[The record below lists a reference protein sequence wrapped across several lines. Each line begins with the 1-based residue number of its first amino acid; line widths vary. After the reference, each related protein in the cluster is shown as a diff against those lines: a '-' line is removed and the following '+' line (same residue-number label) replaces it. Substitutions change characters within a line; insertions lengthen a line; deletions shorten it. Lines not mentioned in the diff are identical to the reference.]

1 MFIHLGQDTVVKGEN
16 IVGIFDIDNTTVSEK
31 TRNFLAQSEKDG
43 RVVYV
48 SMEIPKS
55 FVVMKDKTVFVSQI
69 SCATLLKR
77 TQKGYNFVEEL

>member
-1 MFIHLGQDTVVKGEN
+1 MFIHLGQDTVVKGEE

-31 TRNFLAQSEKDG
+31 TRSFLAQSEKDG